1 MSDCNITIES
11 TPAPPVVKEP
21 INYRVVQFST
31 SALDAGAHQYN
42 IYSLSSLV
50 SRNSDFKSVSPSDDL
65 VVGALYATLVCSD
78 AAGNPPVSVQRVN
91 IEFAGNATL
100 LPFFIEPYPLQ
111 SIKERFTV
119 NFTLPESAQAGSVK
133 LFVIPYNTDVGVPD
147 THGTRTITFSSEFES
162 AGVHVGSMQRISILT
177 DLQHISAV
185 TPLVDLIDGG
195 IYTFSLEYIDSVGNP
210 RAVVNHTLVT
220 FAGKTTIAPILFLP
234 SPNSFIPVKFYLDF

>member
-1 MSDCNITIES
+1 M
-11 TPAPPVVKEP
+11 VKEP
-21 INYRVVQFST
+21 ISYRVVQFAT
-31 SALDAGAHQYN
+31 SVLQAGAHQYD

-65 VVGALYATLVCSD
+65 VVGALYAVTLVCSD

-133 LFVIPYNTDVGVPD
+133 FPLQAAFV
-147 THGTRTITFSSEFES
+147 
-162 AGVHVGSMQRISILT
+162 
-177 DLQHISAV
+177 
-185 TPLVDLIDGG
+185 
-195 IYTFSLEYIDSVGNP
+195 
-210 RAVVNHTLVT
+210 
-220 FAGKTTIAPILFLP
+220 
-234 SPNSFIPVKFYLDF
+234 